1 MTLHNAEQA
10 PLTFEVI
17 GSGETIRLEGF
28 RGIVA
33 GYTGRDM
40 AAVQHHI
47 DELAAIG
54 VAPPPEVPMFY
65 PVPRE
70 LFGTSG
76 AHEDSDNLTS
86 GEIEPLYIRHN
97 GTFYLGIGS
106 DHTDRDLESKDI
118 GESKRACPKPVS
130 SQVIR
135 VDNLEALSL
144 DDCIA
149 RSWVDGSLYQ
159 EGTLGGLR
167 KPADVVGLLLQRT
180 DVGDEDFLCL
190 GGTLPLLG
198 GKFTNGNVWRLEL
211 QFPDGTTIEHT
222 YKMTKG
228 LN

>member
-1 MTLHNAEQA
+1 MHKAEQA
-10 PLTFEVI
+10 PLTFEVV
-17 GSGETIRLEGF
+17 GSGESITLKRF

-65 PVPRE
+65 PVPGE
-70 LFGTSG
+70 LFDTSG
-76 AHEDSDNLTS
+76 EHDNSDALTS
-86 GEIEPLYIRHN
+86 GEIEPLYIRHK
-97 GTFYLGIGS
+97 GTYYLGIGS
-106 DHTDRDLESKDI
+106 DHTDRDLETQDI
-118 GESKRACPKPVS
+118 GDSKRACPKPVS

-135 VDNLEALSL
+135 VDDLESLSL
-144 DDCIA
+144 DQCVA

-159 EGTLGGLR
+159 EGALDGIR
-167 KPADVVGLLLQRT
+167 KPADVVGLLLERT
-180 DVGDEDFLCL
+180 DVEDEDFLCL

-198 GKFTNGNVWRLEL
+198 GKFTNGTVWRLEL
-211 QFPDGTTIEHT
+211 QFPDGKKLEHT

>member
-1 MTLHNAEQA
+1 MNNAEPA
-10 PLTFEVI
+10 PLTFDVV
-17 GSGETIRLEGF
+17 GSGESITLDRF

-54 VAPPPEVPMFY
+54 VAPPPDVPMFY
-65 PVPRE
+65 PVPPE
-70 LFGTSG
+70 LFATS
-76 AHEDSDNLTS
+76 AEHEGSDNLTS

-97 GTFYLGIGS
+97 GTYYLGIGS
-106 DHTDRDLESKDI
+106 DHTDRDLEIQDI
-118 GESKRACPKPVS
+118 GDSKRACPKPVS

-135 VDNLEALSL
+135 VDDLESLSL
-144 DDCIA
+144 DKCTA

-159 EGTLGGLR
+159 EGTLDGIR
-167 KPADVVGLLLQRT
+167 RPADVVRLLLDRT

-198 GKFTNGNVWRLEL
+198 GKFTDGTVWRMEL
-211 QFPDGTTIEHT
+211 LFPDGTKLEHT